1 MLKISFYHTNE
12 NVPVQLKKD
21 PKDFCNKKSWE
32 IRKILLK
39 KIQQKKEVYCS

>member
-21 PKDFCNKKSWE
+21 PKDFCNKKAGRLE
-32 IRKILLK
+32 K
-39 KIQQKKEVYCS
+39 YY